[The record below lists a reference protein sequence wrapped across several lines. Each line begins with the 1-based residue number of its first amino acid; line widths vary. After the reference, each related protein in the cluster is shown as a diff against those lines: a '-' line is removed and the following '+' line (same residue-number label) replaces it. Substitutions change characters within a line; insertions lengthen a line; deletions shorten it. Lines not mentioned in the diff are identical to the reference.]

1 MNNKRWSFIAIILI
15 ALGIAGMAY
24 QQFDFS
30 NNEELPYHQQ
40 KWSFDSLT
48 SLNVNSD
55 YNVDVKFINSSDNS
69 NYVEVSGNMK
79 QETIDQLKNTVAAGD
94 SFTLNLTEKQSW
106 SFFSFNFHSTK
117 QQITVALSKPEQLDQ
132 LKFKLTSNDGS
143 FTDLVGKTIEVSTS
157 SGNIVVENAKTNQL
171 TLNATSGNITAK
183 KIAGDTEIN
192 LTSGNTKVDELTG
205 ALIVESTS
213 GEISIDHVNG
223 PVKTSITSGNTKINN
238 LTGPGEFKSTSG
250 NITLSDQ
257 RSDSL
262 DISNQSGNVKLSIDD
277 SFKGIYDLKS
287 TSGNIKAPDSP
298 MKNSDLIKIRVTSG
312 NISIE

>member
-15 ALGIAGMAY
+15 ALGVAGMAY

-30 NNEELPYHQQ
+30 NNEEFPYHQQ

-48 SLNVNSD
+48 SLSVESD
-55 YNVDVKFINSSDNS
+55 YNVDVKFIKSTDNS

-79 QETIDQLKNTVAAGD
+79 QDTIDQLKNTVADGD
-94 SFTLNLTEKQSW
+94 SFTLNLLEKQSW
-106 SFFSFNFHSTK
+106 SFFSVNFQSTK
-117 QQITVALSKPEQLDQ
+117 QHITVALSKPEELDQ
-132 LKFKLTSNDGS
+132 LKFKLTSEDGS
-143 FTDLVGKTIEVSTS
+143 FTDLVGKTIELSTS
-157 SGNIVVENAKTNQL
+157 SGSLAVNNVTTNQL

-183 KIAGDTEIN
+183 KIKGDTEIN
-192 LTSGNTKVDELTG
+192 LTSGNTKVDELNG
-205 ALIVESTS
+205 ALVVESTS
-213 GEISIDHVNG
+213 GEISINHVNG

-262 DISNQSGNVKLSIDD
+262 DISSQSGNVKLSMDD
-277 SFKGIYDLKS
+277 SFKGIYDLKT
-287 TSGNIKAPDSP
+287 TSGNIKAPESP
-298 MKNSDLIKIRVTSG
+298 MENTDLIKVRATSG
-312 NISIE
+312 NIRIE